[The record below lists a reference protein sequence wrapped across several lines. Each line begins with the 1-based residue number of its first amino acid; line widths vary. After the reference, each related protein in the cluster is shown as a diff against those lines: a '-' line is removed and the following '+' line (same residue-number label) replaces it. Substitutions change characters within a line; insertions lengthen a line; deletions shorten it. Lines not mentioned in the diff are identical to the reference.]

1 MSYLGRSGVCSERGS
16 PALGT
21 DPLDTQDAAVDS
33 LGRPLGTAGLSRRL
47 GQVQHGRT
55 SPRTPD
61 GFEARHSCMPSTT
74 RKDKMSL
81 FEASQDFSPQKA
93 AAECV
98 ISQWLSPLAPPE
110 LEAHLSSWLTGESAA
125 RPPTQSL
132 AGSWQAWLTDSAPPS
147 VVREVSRWASNEG
160 ERLGSARRAPA
171 PPPSVRGG
179 GDLTPRGEGGL
190 GRIVGPLPAPSPL
203 HVSTPAEAEVVRALL
218 PPGSC
223 GTDEPR
229 FVGVWGPSGAG
240 KTALAAAA
248 VRSPAVRRAFVGGI
262 AWADLSGADDD
273 ALGLCLRVARLV
285 DGLPGPDPPW
295 PPLSLVDRAG
305 ASPADVRA
313 WVAVRLAALP
323 GQSLLVL
330 DGVTEPGQTAGLA
343 ALGASLLVLSPSRA
357 PLAGL
362 RSPARGRAAGRFLA
376 EPASLL
382 REVMVG
388 PLPEREAATLL
399 LAASGCPP

>member
-110 LEAHLSSWLTGESAA
+110 
-125 RPPTQSL
+125 PTQSL

-147 VVREVSRWASNEG
+147 VVREVSRWASN
-160 ERLGSARRAPA
+160 
-171 PPPSVRGG
+171 
-179 GDLTPRGEGGL
+179 
-190 GRIVGPLPAPSPL
+190 
-203 HVSTPAEAEVVRALL
+203 
-218 PPGSC
+218 
-223 GTDEPR
+223 
-229 FVGVWGPSGAG
+229 
-240 KTALAAAA
+240 
-248 VRSPAVRRAFVGGI
+248 
-262 AWADLSGADDD
+262 
-273 ALGLCLRVARLV
+273 
-285 DGLPGPDPPW
+285 
-295 PPLSLVDRAG
+295 
-305 ASPADVRA
+305 
-313 WVAVRLAALP
+313 
-323 GQSLLVL
+323 
-330 DGVTEPGQTAGLA
+330 
-343 ALGASLLVLSPSRA
+343 
-357 PLAGL
+357 
-362 RSPARGRAAGRFLA
+362 
-376 EPASLL
+376 
-382 REVMVG
+382 
-388 PLPEREAATLL
+388 
-399 LAASGCPP
+399 